1 MLDKIAIYLL
11 GLEPAC
17 YATAQGKERSYI
29 HFVLFSFTLVLLSS
43 LMAMF
48 VIGLFVS
55 GSYWLALPIALLG
68 TFVFISIFRFSLIL
82 IKPEIKLLTR
92 LNEVVLQTS
101 TKEKWQRTI
110 DWIKN
115 SWIELK
121 TIRWNTNV
129 AIPGFTV
136 VFRFLYMGLLAFVL
150 VFPLTTLF
158 HWTATMQYNDQLR
171 QEVLQTYRIGLNNSP
186 NIQIAAAE
194 QQLSFYEQKVN
205 AEYFTMQL
213 FQRAS
218 AYPEFRMVAILVCA
232 LLFLPHAM
240 LFMMMRNKDFSYV
253 ANLNA
258 HFRTLIEANYTQLEA
273 EAKRELAK
281 FQAYSPAYDL
291 SFLQKGNPY
300 LEEPT
305 QIKRENISWKEL
317 QNRIAKTNAN
327 TSPTVQV

>member
-1 MLDKIAIYLL
+1 MLDQIAIYLL

-48 VIGLFVS
+48 VLGLFVS
-55 GSYWLALPIALLG
+55 GSYWLAVPIALLG

-101 TKEKWQRTI
+101 TKEKWQRTM

-115 SWIELK
+115 SWKELK

-158 HWTATMQYNDQLR
+158 HWSATMEYNDTLR
-171 QEVLQTYRIGLNNSP
+171 DKALQNYREGVSTSGNN
-186 NIQIAAAE
+186 NGYAAM
-194 QQLSFYEQKVN
+194 QKLSYYEEKVN

-213 FQRAS
+213 FQHAS
-218 AYPEFRMVAILVCA
+218 AFPEFRMVAFLVCA
-232 LLFLPHAM
+232 LLFLPHAL
-240 LFMMMRNKDFSYV
+240 LFMMMRNKEFSYV
-253 ANLNA
+253 ANLNV
-258 HFRTLIEANYTQLEA
+258 HFRALIEANYAQLEA

-281 FQAYSPAYDL
+281 FKAYSPTHDL
-291 SFLQKGNPY
+291 SFLYKGNPY

-305 QIKRENISWKEL
+305 QSKRENISWKEL
-317 QNRIAKTNAN
+317 QKRMATTNAN